1 MNRYVSTTFTI
12 TLVLILFLFLLIS
25 GLHIHSVLL
34 ASGVIGLAIIDGFG
48 ILEGLLGN
56 QPYNSVAA
64 YSLSTIPLYVLMAQF
79 ILQSDIVK
87 DYFTIVHRLSRGKG
101 SVLGGLTIVAGGFLG
116 AVSGS
121 GTASSA
127 ALGQVA
133 VPEMN
138 KRGFSPALS
147 GAIAAAGGSLSS
159 IIPPSITLI
168 IYGIATETPIG
179 QLFIGAIIPGVL
191 TAIVFIIVMYF
202 LMKSKWNQKE
212 IVPTT
217 EEEEDMKIPFTRLF
231 LVTAVGLAIVG
242 VIFGGIYLG
251 FVTPTEAGAVGAFA
265 AFLAAL
271 ILGKVNKKFF
281 MISIGETVKVSVM
294 VMLILIGAQ
303 VFGRFISLSLLPRK
317 LINLLEPIMQYPAL
331 ILGILL
337 LIYFIL
343 FMFIEGAAVILMT
356 TPVVIPI
363 INTINVDPLWFG
375 VFVSVIATIGLITP
389 PVGISVYAVSGAS
402 RISSDSIFRFAMVFA
417 VVATVIVGGVMIAF
431 PETALWLPNLMK

>member
-1 MNRYVSTTFTI
+1 M
-12 TLVLILFLFLLIS
+12 ILFLIFLVL

-34 ASGVIGLAIIDGFG
+34 ASGVIGITMLDGFG
-48 ILEGLLGN
+48 ILEGLLGS
-56 QPYNSVAA
+56 QPYSSVAA

-79 ILQSDIVK
+79 VLQSDIVK
-87 DYFTIVHRLSRGKG
+87 DYFNIVHRLSGGKG

-133 VPEMN
+133 VPELN

-168 IYGIATETPIG
+168 IYGIATETPIAK
-179 QLFIGAIIPGVL
+179 LFIGAVVPGVI
-191 TAIVFIIVMYF
+191 TTIVFIIVMYF
-202 LMKSKWNQKE
+202 LMRTRWNQQS
-212 IVPTT
+212 VVNSG
-217 EEEEDMKIPFTRLF
+217 EEEENHKSSFFRLS
-231 LVTAVGLAIVG
+231 VSIGVGVVIVG
-242 VIFGGIYLG
+242 IIFGGIYSG

-265 AFLAAL
+265 AFISAL

-281 MISIGETVKVSVM
+281 MNSIIETVKVSVM

-303 VFGRFISLSLLPRK
+303 VFGRFISLSLIPRK
-317 LINLLEPIMQYPAL
+317 LIELLEPIMQYPAL
-331 ILGILL
+331 ILAILL
-337 LIYFIL
+337 IIYFFL

-363 INTINVDPLWFG
+363 IQTINVDPLWFG

-402 RISSDSIFRFAMVFA
+402 GLSSDAIFRFAMVFA
-417 VVATVIVGGVMIAF
+417 IIATIAVGSIMILF
-431 PETALWLPNLMK
+431 PETALWLPNHMK